1 MIKKLA
7 FAAIAILALAQSP
20 AILAADAAPRAKE
33 QVVIQVSDAD
43 QKKLGLALNV
53 VGNIRKELGA
63 DRVDIEVV
71 VFGPAITLLQA
82 DNDLANR
89 VEDTVKSGVTVA
101 ACANSMRAN
110 NVKADDLI
118 RNVVVVPA
126 GVVEIMNRQRQG
138 WLYLRP

>member
-7 FAAIAILALAQSP
+7 LATAAFVVLAQSP
-20 AILAADAAPRAKE
+20 AVVAADPSRAKE
-33 QVVIQVSDAD
+33 QVVIQVSDAE

-63 DRVDIEVV
+63 DRVDIELV

-82 DNDLANR
+82 DNELANR
-89 VEDTVKSGVTVA
+89 IEDAVKSGVTVA

-126 GVVEIMNRQRQG
+126 GVVEIMHRQRQG